1 MKSKIEIKPGQIFK
15 ILKLIFYMILFVLAL
30 FLTWEVI
37 VNYLSR
43 DSSFKQSQ
51 VPISEKPV
59 ITICFLPRN
68 KGNLTYGKD
77 FNISFYNTFDEYLA
91 DIWKG
96 EITLKE
102 GKNPNQDIRLTII
115 NTAFSGECYQ
125 LESII
130 NRIVKGELVFQ
141 FLSKSCMIEQYS
153 NLRCL

>member
-1 MKSKIEIKPGQIFK
+1 MKSKTEIKPGKIFK

-77 FNISFYNTFDEYLA
+77 FNISYYNTYGEYHS
-91 DIWKG
+91 DKWIG

-102 GKNPNQDIRLTII
+102 GENPKQDIKFTII

-125 LESII
+125 LESIT

-141 FLSKSCMIEQYS
+141 FLRKSCMIEQYS